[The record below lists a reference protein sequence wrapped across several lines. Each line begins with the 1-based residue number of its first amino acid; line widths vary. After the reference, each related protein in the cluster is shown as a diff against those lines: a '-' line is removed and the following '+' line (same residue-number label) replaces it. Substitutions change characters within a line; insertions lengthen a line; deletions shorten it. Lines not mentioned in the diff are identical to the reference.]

1 MRKPPPARPE
11 HDPTTQRPAAS
22 STRESPP
29 APRLPPD
36 PGRPV
41 TRRPETQRSAA
52 KPAVTA
58 AAKPLPAVPGLIVRG
73 KTATQPAGPGDKT
86 VRPPRQKANAA
97 TTVGRHARRWGLC
110 LMLVGA
116 VLGLALAGLYTRLL
130 FGPMS
135 LDWLKGPIERAIER
149 ELPGL
154 EVGIGAVVLRRGEW
168 GGAEFRLVNVK
179 IKQANGVTVAEA
191 PLAAIG
197 LSGRGLLKATVAP
210 ASVEFISPKLQ
221 LAHTDAGGLSLRF
234 QTTDTET
241 TATTATAPVKRR
253 PPAAPRTTTDRTDII
268 HAVAEQIAAART
280 GRQSTSFLT
289 TFGVRDAEIEIER
302 KGRTTVWHMPAFA
315 VDLAYL
321 QKRSVISGEGTL
333 ITGAQPWTLA
343 FRSVESA
350 KAKTIAFAAEIK
362 GLMPKALMET
372 LPDLNVVTGIEAPVT
387 GRITI
392 EMSTDGEL
400 KTAEADLSFGSGRI
414 ALPNMAEMPLQID
427 QGSLVFSFDPSA
439 RRFDVKRVALQ
450 SGKNRLFATGNL
462 KAVTEKGK
470 SPAVWRYQAN
480 VLEAVLEDLK
490 LGPEGL
496 PIDDWTMT
504 GRLLPETGVVDIE
517 EMGLKIAG
525 VDMDLKGETTRHA
538 NRPAFALDGR
548 IGPLPGGVAKRIISR
563 LKPDLSIEMLER
575 LIPRGEIA
583 GGNLRLVI
591 ASTEAKPGPTPMAFA
606 PADVSLSFDMA
617 NVDVVPVEG
626 LPPVR
631 FAAAKARFAG
641 NRLEIVGPEAKI
653 SLASGRQVTVTNTE
667 LTFPDLTAAD
677 PMLEIALQANG
688 AAAAVLE
695 LLDQE
700 PLRYAQAA
708 GLDPASVEGK
718 AEAQLRLTLPMR
730 SDVKLSDMR
739 FEGKAKL
746 AEARVRGA
754 LGNIDLHGGTLNL
767 SLSERLIDVKG
778 DILFNGVPAKL
789 AWQKKL
795 DAGADDQQ
803 PLKITARLDNA
814 DRETLGLAVNHMVSG
829 DVPIVVTV
837 KRDANGKTLT
847 NVHADLG
854 GAELTLETLPWQKQP
869 GRAASLRFDIA
880 RGKDGRTELQNFKIT
895 GDDIAIEGWIA
906 LDAKNQMKA
915 FYFPEFTLNVITQMD
930 VSGRMRDDGV
940 LEVKVKSASYDGRA
954 FFRSLLTQ
962 PRAPEKTQTAKNRSP
977 LDLVAEIDTMVG
989 FTDTNLRNVKVNL
1002 KRRGN
1007 RITALEATANFST
1020 GGAPLAV
1027 TVRPSSTGHRI
1038 MTTETTDAGSA
1049 FRLIG
1054 FYGSIRG
1061 GEANLSIN
1069 LDGQGHADKTGILH
1083 VRRFVILGDQI
1094 VSEVLKPTESGK
1106 RVVRE
1111 EFPFDRMRVP
1121 FQTGHGQIV
1130 LGESYLRGPII
1141 GATLRGNIDYQTQ
1154 TVNLGGTYVPLS
1166 GLQGAFQG
1174 FPLLG
1179 EIIGEGI
1186 FGITFAIEGP
1196 MAKPNVL
1203 VNPLSLVA
1211 PGILR
1216 GIFDMAPPPQAVQ
1229 PRPDPKRTTAPSLS
1243 SSLPPM
1249 STEEEAQRVAPEE
1262 PTPLSPQQ
1270 QPPRRPEPKKPKVDR
1285 FEPFKS
1291 ESERN

>member
-1 MRKPPPARPE
+1 
-11 HDPTTQRPAAS
+11 
-22 STRESPP
+22 
-29 APRLPPD
+29 
-36 PGRPV
+36 
-41 TRRPETQRSAA
+41 
-52 KPAVTA
+52 
-58 AAKPLPAVPGLIVRG
+58 
-73 KTATQPAGPGDKT
+73 
-86 VRPPRQKANAA
+86 
-97 TTVGRHARRWGLC
+97 
-110 LMLVGA
+110 MLVGA
-116 VLGLALAGLYTRLL
+116 VLGLALAGLYVRLL
-130 FGPMS
+130 FAPMS
-135 LDWLKGPIERAIER
+135 LDWLKSPIEHAIER
-149 ELPGL
+149 EMPGL
-154 EVGIGAVVLRRGEW
+154 KVTIGSVILRRGEW

-179 IKQANGVTVAEA
+179 VQQSNGITIAEA

-197 LSGRGLLKATVAP
+197 LSGRGLLRATVAP

-221 LAHTDAGGLSLRF
+221 LAHTDTGGLTLRF
-234 QTTDTET
+234 QTSDTAPPQQPLSSNT
-241 TATTATAPVKRR
+241 ARRPTATRASVATE
-253 PPAAPRTTTDRTDII
+253 RTDII
-268 HAVAEQIAAART
+268 RAVADQIAAARHGGQT
-280 GRQSTSFLT
+280 ASYLT

-302 KGRTTVWHMPAFA
+302 KGRTTVWRMPSFA
-315 VDLAYL
+315 IDLAYL
-321 QKRSVISGEGTL
+321 QKRSVISGDGTL
-333 ITGAQPWTLA
+333 ITGAQPWTLS

-350 KAKTIAFAAEIK
+350 KAKTIAFAAEVR

-372 LPDLNVVTGIEAPVT
+372 LPDLNMITGIEAPVS
-387 GRITI
+387 GRITV

-400 KTAEADLSFGSGRI
+400 KTADADLTFGAGRI
-414 ALPNMAEMPLQID
+414 ALPHLAEMPLQID
-427 QGSLVFSFDPSA
+427 QGSLIFAFDPAA
-439 RRFDVKRVALQ
+439 RRFDVKRIALQ

-462 KAVTEKGK
+462 KAATEKGK
-470 SPAVWRYQAN
+470 TPAVWRYQAT
-480 VLEAVLEDLK
+480 VLEAVFEDLR

-504 GRLLPETGVVDIE
+504 GRLQPETGELDIE

-525 VDMDLKGETTRHA
+525 VDLDLKGEATRHA
-538 NRPAFALDGR
+538 NLPAFALDGR
-548 IGPLPGGVAKRIISR
+548 IGPLAGGVAKRIVSR
-563 LKPDLSIEMLER
+563 LKPDLSLEMLER
-575 LIPRGEIA
+575 LIPRGEVA
-583 GGNLRLVI
+583 GGSLRLLI
-591 ASTEAKPGPTPMAFA
+591 AATKAVPGTPVTPAVA
-606 PADVSLSFDMA
+606 PAEVSLSFDMT
-617 NVDVVPVEG
+617 NVDVVAVEG

-631 FAAAKARFAG
+631 FASAKARFSG
-641 NRLEIVGPEAKI
+641 NRLDLTSTDARI
-653 SLASGRQVTVTNTE
+653 SLASGRQVSITNAE
-667 LTFPDLTAAD
+667 LTIPNLTAPD
-677 PMLEIALQANG
+677 PLLEIAFQANG

-700 PLRYAQAA
+700 ALRSAQIG

-718 AEAQLRLTLPMR
+718 AEAQFRVTLPMR

-754 LGNIDLHGGTLNL
+754 LGNIDLHGGTLAL
-767 SLSERLIDVKG
+767 SLNERLIDVKG
-778 DILFNGVPAKL
+778 DLLFNGVPAKI
-789 AWQKKL
+789 AWQKRL
-795 DAGADDQQ
+795 DAAEDPQ

-814 DRETLGLAVNHMVSG
+814 DRETLGFSVNHMVSG
-829 DVPIVVTV
+829 DVPIVVTI
-837 KRDANGKTLT
+837 KRDATGKTLAS
-847 NVHADLG
+847 VAADLG
-854 GAELTLETLPWQKQP
+854 GAELTLETLPWQKLP

-895 GDDIAIEGWIA
+895 GEDIAIEGWIA
-906 LDAKNQMKA
+906 LDGKNQLKA

-940 LEVKVKSASYDGRA
+940 LDVKVKSSSYDGRA

-962 PRAPEKTQTAKNRSP
+962 PRTPDKSPQHAKSRSP
-977 LDLVAEIDTMVG
+977 LDLSAEIDTMVG
-989 FTDTNLRNVKVNL
+989 FSDTNLKNVKVSL

-1020 GGAPLAV
+1020 GGAPLVV

-1038 MTTETTDAGSA
+1038 MTTETIDAGSA

-1094 VSEVLKPTESGK
+1094 VSEVLKPTEGNK
-1106 RVVRE
+1106 RIVRE

-1130 LGESYLRGPII
+1130 LGESYLRGPIV
-1141 GATLRGNIDYQTQ
+1141 GATLRGIIDYQSQ

-1216 GIFDMAPPPQAVQ
+1216 GIFDMAPPSQAVQ
-1229 PRPDPKRTTAPSLS
+1229 PRPDPKRPTAPSLS

-1249 STEEEAQRVAPEE
+1249 STDEDARHVTPEE

-1270 QPPRRPEPKKPKVDR
+1270 QQPQKRPEARKPKVEP
-1285 FEPFKS
+1285 FEPFKK
-1291 ESERN
+1291 EADRN

>member
-1 MRKPPPARPE
+1 M
-11 HDPTTQRPAAS
+11 T
-22 STRESPP
+22 
-29 APRLPPD
+29 
-36 PGRPV
+36 
-41 TRRPETQRSAA
+41 TRRPDTQRVHSAA
-52 KPAVTA
+52 PAPIVVA
-58 AAKPLPAVPGLIVRG
+58 GAKPLPAIPGLVVRSR
-73 KTATQPAGPGDKT
+73 AAGAAAAPGDKT
-86 VRPPRQKANAA
+86 VRPARPRPNTAA
-97 TTVGRHARRWGLC
+97 TVGRHARRGGLG

-116 VLGLALAGLYTRLL
+116 VLGLALAGLYVRLL

-135 LDWLKGPIERAIER
+135 LDWLKGTIERAIER

-154 EVGIGAVVLRRGEW
+154 EVGIGSVILRRGEW

-179 IKQANGVTVAEA
+179 IKQTNGITVAEA

-197 LSGRGLLKATVAP
+197 LSGRGLLRATIAP

-234 QTTDTET
+234 QTTEP
-241 TATTATAPVKRR
+241 APRLKTLT
-253 PPAAPRTTTDRTDII
+253 PPAVRVPPSASRLNLPPDGTDII
-268 HAVAEQIAAART
+268 RAVADQIAAARLGGQT
-280 GRQSTSFLT
+280 TSFLT

-302 KGRTTVWHMPAFA
+302 KGRTTLWRMPAFA
-315 VDLAYL
+315 IDLAHL

-333 ITGAQPWTLA
+333 ITGAQPWTIA

-350 KAKTIAFAAEIK
+350 KAKTIAFAAEIR
-362 GLMPKALMET
+362 GLVPKALMET
-372 LPDLNVVTGIEAPVT
+372 LPDLNLITGIQAPVT
-387 GRITI
+387 GRITV

-400 KTAEADLSFGSGRI
+400 KAAEADLSFGAGRI
-414 ALPNMAEMPLQID
+414 ALPLVAEMPLHID
-427 QGSLVFSFDPSA
+427 QGSLVFAFDPLA
-439 RRFDVKRVALQ
+439 RRFDVKRVVLQ
-450 SGKNRLFATGNL
+450 AGRNRLFATGSL
-462 KAVTEKGK
+462 TAATEKGK

-480 VLEAVLEDLK
+480 LLEAIIEDLK
-490 LGPEGL
+490 LGPDGL

-504 GRLLPETGVVDIE
+504 GRLVPETGEIDIE

-525 VDMDLKGETTRHA
+525 VDLDLRGEATRLA
-538 NRPAFALDGR
+538 NRPAFVLDGR
-548 IGPLPGGVAKRIISR
+548 IGPLPGSVARRIVSR
-563 LKPDLSIEMLER
+563 LNPELSVEMLER
-575 LIPRGEIA
+575 LIPRGEVA
-583 GGNLRLVI
+583 GGNLRLVL
-591 ASTEAKPGPTPMAFA
+591 AAQESRPGPEATTAVL
-606 PADVSLSFDMA
+606 PAEVSLSFDML
-617 NVDVVPVEG
+617 NVDLVPIDG

-631 FAAAKARFAG
+631 FPSAKARYSG
-641 NRLEIVGPEAKI
+641 SRLEIVAPEARI
-653 SLASGRQVTVTNTE
+653 SLSSGRQVTVNSAE
-667 LTFPDLTAAD
+667 LTFPDLAAAS
-677 PMLEIALQANG
+677 PMLEVAFHING

-695 LLDQE
+695 LIDQE
-700 PLRYAQAA
+700 PLRYAQNA
-708 GLDPASVEGK
+708 GLDPTSVEGK
-718 AEAQLRLTLPMR
+718 VEAQFRLAMPVR

-739 FEGKAKL
+739 IEGKARL

-754 LGNIDLHGGTLNL
+754 LGNIDLHGGTLAL
-767 SLSERLIDVKG
+767 TLSERLIDAKG
-778 DILFNGVPAKL
+778 DILFNGVPAKIS
-789 AWQKKL
+789 WQKRL
-795 DAGADDQQ
+795 DAGADEQP

-814 DRETLGLAVNHMVSG
+814 DRETLGFAVNHMVSG
-829 DVPIVVTV
+829 DVPVVITV

-847 NVHADLG
+847 SVLADLG
-854 GAELTLETLPWQKQP
+854 GAELILETLPWQKQP

-895 GDDIAIEGWIA
+895 GEDIAIEGWVA
-906 LDAKNQMKA
+906 LDAKNQLKA

-940 LEVKVKSASYDGRA
+940 LDVKVKSTSYDGRA

-962 PRAPEKTQTAKNRSP
+962 PRVTDKSPLSAKSRSP

-989 FTDTNLRNVKVNL
+989 FTDTNLKNVKVTM

-1027 TVRPSSTGHRI
+1027 TVRPASTGHRI

-1106 RVVRE
+1106 RIVRE

-1141 GATLRGNIDYQTQ
+1141 GATLRGRIDYQTQ

-1174 FPLLG
+1174 LPVLG

-1186 FGITFAIEGP
+1186 FGITYAIEGP

-1216 GIFDMAPPPQAVQ
+1216 GIFDMAPPAQAVQ
-1229 PRPDPKRTTAPSLS
+1229 PRPDPKRQTAPSLS
-1243 SSLPPM
+1243 SSLPPV
-1249 STEEEAQRVAPEE
+1249 STDEEAQRNAPEE

-1270 QPPRRPEPKKPKVDR
+1270 QPTRRPEQPQKPKVDR